1 MSLPGM
7 VQIKVVCCW
16 LHISIN
22 IMYSNSMAHHITIR
36 IKLET
41 GFEFSTDET
50 NLKIKIRCKPPRTP
64 PNTLL
69 KKVSFIQM

>member
-1 MSLPGM
+1 
-7 VQIKVVCCW
+7 
-16 LHISIN
+16 
-22 IMYSNSMAHHITIR
+22 MAHHITIR

-50 NLKIKIRCKPPRTP
+50 NLKIKLRCKPPRTP

-69 KKVSFIQM
+69 KKVSFMQM